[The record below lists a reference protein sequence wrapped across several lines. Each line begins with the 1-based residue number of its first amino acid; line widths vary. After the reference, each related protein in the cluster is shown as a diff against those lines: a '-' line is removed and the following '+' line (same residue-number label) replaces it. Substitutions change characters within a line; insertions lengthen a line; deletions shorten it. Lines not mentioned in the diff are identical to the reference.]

1 MRKQIPQGP
10 SDEKCFQNG
19 RKCSDTCFA
28 DGCKCV
34 LWAEFRGK
42 DALGNDVDGWYCSQA
57 LLPQLMLE
65 VAQQTRQGAADVVA
79 RVKES
84 VAATENFHEAM
95 AQPRATSAPALP
107 ELTRLLLESNH

>member
-10 SDEKCFQNG
+10 SDEKCYQSG
-19 RKCSDTCFA
+19 RKCSEACFA

-34 LWAEFRGK
+34 LWVEFRGK

-65 VAQQTRQGAADVVA
+65 VAQQLRQGSAEVVA
-79 RVKES
+79 RIKES
-84 VAATENFHEAM
+84 TAATENFHDAM
-95 AQPRATSAPALP
+95 AQPRVADIPALP
-107 ELTRLLLESNH
+107 ELRRLLLEAAP